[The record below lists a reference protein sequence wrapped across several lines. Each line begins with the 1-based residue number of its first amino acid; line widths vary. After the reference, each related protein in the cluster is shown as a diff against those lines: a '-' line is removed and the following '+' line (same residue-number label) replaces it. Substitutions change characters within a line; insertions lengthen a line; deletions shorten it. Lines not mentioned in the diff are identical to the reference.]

1 MSTLDTLEICF
12 QARLNGVDRQLDALI
27 GRLDRTAVSS
37 ARLDGAMEAAGRSAA
52 DGLRRGVSGGAST
65 VRAAF
70 RRVLRLAA
78 VSPDVSAARSAGAA
92 LSDGF
97 AAGIRSRR
105 GAAGAAAGAVA
116 AAAAA
121 RMRAVLRIHSPS
133 KVTRGRGERF
143 GQGFSL
149 GVLGGCGDA
158 ADAAGRLAGSAA
170 GELRSALGGAD
181 FGGMAAALDGIGGIG
196 AARGGI
202 LADVGGQKALE
213 DRVRAAVEE
222 ALGGVTLTVPLNV
235 DGMRLGEASIRGI
248 NAVTRSA
255 GRVLLKL

>member
-70 RRVLRLAA
+70 QRVLRSAA

-97 AAGIRSRR
+97 AAGIRSRKPR
-105 GAAGAAAGAVA
+105 GQP
-116 AAAAA
+116 
-121 RMRAVLRIHSPS
+121 RS
-133 KVTRGRGERF
+133 
-143 GQGFSL
+143 
-149 GVLGGCGDA
+149 
-158 ADAAGRLAGSAA
+158 GSAEA
-170 GELRSALGGAD
+170 YRR
-181 FGGMAAALDGIGGIG
+181 
-196 AARGGI
+196 RG
-202 LADVGGQKALE
+202 V
-213 DRVRAAVEE
+213 
-222 ALGGVTLTVPLNV
+222 
-235 DGMRLGEASIRGI
+235 
-248 NAVTRSA
+248 
-255 GRVLLKL
+255 